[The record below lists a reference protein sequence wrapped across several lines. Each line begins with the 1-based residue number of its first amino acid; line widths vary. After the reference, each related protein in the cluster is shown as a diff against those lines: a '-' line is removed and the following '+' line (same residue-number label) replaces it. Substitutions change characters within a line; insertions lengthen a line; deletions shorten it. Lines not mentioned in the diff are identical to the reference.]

1 MTRTRV
7 LMIGGSGFIGS
18 AVAARLAA
26 AGLEV
31 TVATRR
37 RERAKHLL
45 VFPTFAVV
53 EADVA
58 DPAAL
63 TTLMRGQDAVVNLV
77 GVLRGGE
84 GQPYGL
90 GFARAHVDLPARIG
104 AAAARAGVGRLLH
117 VSALGAGPDAPSGY
131 LRSKAAGEL
140 ALREAAPDAAITIL
154 RPSVVFGAGDAF
166 LNLFA
171 DLQRVFP
178 VMPLACADALFQ
190 PVWVGDVAATLVG
203 ALDRAES
210 FGATYPLCGPRVCSL
225 RELVALAGAASGHP
239 RPVIG
244 LPGWLGWLQA
254 WAMEFLPGAPM
265 CRDNVRSMQVP
276 NICAAGCVLPFGRIA
291 TPLEAVV
298 PGYLGGPSPRRPGTA
313 CRQGVRR

>member
-18 AVAARLAA
+18 AVAARFAA

-37 RERAKHLL
+37 RERARHLL
-45 VFPTFAVV
+45 VLPTVGVA
-53 EADVA
+53 EADVY

-63 TTLMRGQDAVVNLV
+63 AALMRGRDAVVNLV
-77 GVLRGGE
+77 GVLSGGE
-84 GQPYGL
+84 GRPYGR

-117 VSALGAGPDAPSGY
+117 VSALGAAPDAPSGY
-131 LRSKAAGEL
+131 LRSKAAGEA
-140 ALREAAPDAAITIL
+140 ALREAAPGAAVTIF

-171 DLQRVFP
+171 DLQRMFP
-178 VMPLACADALFQ
+178 AMPLACADALFQ
-190 PVWVGDVAATLVG
+190 PVWVGDVAATLAG
-203 ALDRAES
+203 ALDRTES
-210 FGATYPLCGPRVCSL
+210 FGATYDLCGPRVCSL
-225 RELVALAGAASGHP
+225 RELVRLAGSASGHP

-254 WAMEFLPGAPM
+254 WAMEFVPGAPM

-276 NICAAGCVLPFGRIA
+276 NICSAGCVLPFGRAA
-291 TPLEAVV
+291 TPMEAVV
-298 PGYLGGPSPRRPGTA
+298 PGYLGGGSPRPARA
-313 CRQGVRR
+313 AFRQGGRR